1 MESFIILNQL
11 IMKYDAMKF
20 HHIGIATKN
29 IEKTLEW
36 VAEHFQIINI
46 SDKVYDE
53 NQDAYLQMIET
64 TDVNI
69 ELVSGH
75 IVEKLIKKNITYY
88 HVCYEVDNL
97 QEAMTSFKNSI
108 VISNPV
114 KAILFDN
121 RKVAFLLTPI
131 GIVELL
137 EMRRT
142 I

>member
-1 MESFIILNQL
+1 
-11 IMKYDAMKF
+11 MKYSAMKF

-69 ELVSGH
+69 ELVSGN

-97 QEAMTSFKNSI
+97 QEAITSFKKSI
-108 VISNPV
+108 VISNPT

-121 RKVAFLLTPI
+121 RKVAFLFTPI

-137 EMRRT
+137 EMRRVK
-142 I
+142 

>member
-1 MESFIILNQL
+1 
-11 IMKYDAMKF
+11 MKYSAMKF

-46 SDKVYDE
+46 SDKVYDA
-53 NQDAYLQMIET
+53 NQDAYVQMIET
-64 TDVNI
+64 IDVNI
-69 ELVSGH
+69 ELVSGN

-88 HVCYEVDNL
+88 HICYEVDNL
-97 QEAMTSFKNSI
+97 QEAMASFKKSI
-108 VISNPV
+108 VISNPT

-121 RKVAFLLTPI
+121 RKVAFLFTPI

-137 EMRRT
+137 EMRRVK
-142 I
+142 

>member
-1 MESFIILNQL
+1 MDSFFILYQL
-11 IMKYDAMKF
+11 IMKYSAMKF

-36 VAEHFQIINI
+36 VSEHFQIINI
-46 SDKVYDE
+46 SDKVYDA

-64 TDVNI
+64 IDVNI
-69 ELVSGH
+69 ELVSGN

-121 RKVAFLLTPI
+121 RKVAFLFTPI

-137 EMRRT
+137 EMRRVK
-142 I
+142 

>member
-1 MESFIILNQL
+1 MDSFFILYQL
-11 IMKYDAMKF
+11 IMKYSAMKF

-36 VAEHFQIINI
+36 VTEHFQIINI

-53 NQDAYLQMIET
+53 NQDAYVQMIET
-64 TDVNI
+64 IDVNI
-69 ELVSGH
+69 ELISGN
-75 IVEKLIKKNITYY
+75 IVENFIKKNITYY
-88 HVCYEVDNL
+88 HVCFEVDNL
-97 QEAMTSFKNSI
+97 QEAMTSFKKSI
-108 VISNPV
+108 VISKPA

-137 EMRRT
+137 EMRKA

>member
-1 MESFIILNQL
+1 MN
-11 IMKYDAMKF
+11 F

-36 VAEHFQIINI
+36 VTEHFQIINI

-64 TDVNI
+64 IDVNI
-69 ELVSGH
+69 ELVSGN
-75 IVEKLIKKNITYY
+75 IVEKFIKKYMTYH

-97 QEAMTSFKNSI
+97 QEAMKSFKKSI
-108 VISNPV
+108 VISNPA
-114 KAILFDN
+114 KAILLDN

-137 EMRRT
+137 EMK
-142 I
+142 

>member
-1 MESFIILNQL
+1 MSVVDDDN
-11 IMKYDAMKF
+11 
-20 HHIGIATKN
+20 KN
-29 IEKTLEW
+29 I
-36 VAEHFQIINI
+36 
-46 SDKVYDE
+46 
-53 NQDAYLQMIET
+53 LQMFYEDKTRWSYIFQNFAFIT
-64 TDVNI
+64 RATI
-69 ELVSGH
+69 LLTS
-75 IVEKLIKKNITYY
+75 IKKNITYY

-137 EMRRT
+137 EMRRD